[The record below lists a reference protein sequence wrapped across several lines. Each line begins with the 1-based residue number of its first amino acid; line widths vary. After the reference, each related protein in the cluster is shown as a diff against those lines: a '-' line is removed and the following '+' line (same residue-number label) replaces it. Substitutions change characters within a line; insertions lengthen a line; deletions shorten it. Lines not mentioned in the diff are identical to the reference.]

1 MFRSIIVGSF
11 VAGMTAGCANT
22 QPVLSGGYYCLQG
35 TELSCPHLE
44 GNGDC
49 QPCVR
54 STAAP
59 LASEADPATPATLP
73 GRPD

>member
-1 MFRSIIVGSF
+1 MVRSMIIGLF
-11 VAGMTAGCANT
+11 VAGMTAGCAST
-22 QPVLSGGYYCLQG
+22 QPVLTGGYYCLQG
-35 TELSCPHLE
+35 TELSCPSHE

-49 QPCVR
+49 QICPR

-59 LASEADPATPATLP
+59 LTDASTVAAPAILP